1 MYSYSCA
8 GSPLGLLVAAL
19 WYCSTGERFF
29 YFANQESVCYN
40 ACEKVSLDAGGL
52 PFHSRK
58 GEKYFFPFRLKGGGG
73 AMQVTYAEL
82 FQFCLV
88 LLGVATLV
96 VTCVNKK
103 K

>member
-1 MYSYSCA
+1 M
-8 GSPLGLLVAAL
+8 VAAL
-19 WYCSTGERFF
+19 WYCEYRGAVFS
-29 YFANQESVCYN
+29 FANQESVCYN

-58 GEKYFFPFRLKGGGG
+58 GEKYFFPFRIKGGGD